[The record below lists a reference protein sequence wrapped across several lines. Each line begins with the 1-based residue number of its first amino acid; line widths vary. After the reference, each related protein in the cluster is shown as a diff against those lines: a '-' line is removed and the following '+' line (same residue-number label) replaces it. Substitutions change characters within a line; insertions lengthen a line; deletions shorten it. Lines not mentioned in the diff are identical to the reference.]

1 MNGNAIAP
9 ITFGFDHPQRTC
21 QLYNRTGAALK
32 KGQTAMLDILG
43 TQAETVSVSPSATEG
58 TAVQHN
64 TTPVATAGLQMFP
77 ILVAMEDIADNA
89 KGRFCIEGLV
99 EVAIVDDDVG
109 SVDVNRGQALTVAN
123 GTTYAQI
130 QANGTRCVGVALE
143 DGAADS
149 AVVARTVD
157 ASSHLRWCYWVG
169 GRSASTTTSMPNGI
183 I

>member
-1 MNGNAIAP
+1 MNGNASAP
-9 ITFGFDHPQRTC
+9 ISFGYDHPQRTC
-21 QLYNRTGAALK
+21 QLYNRTGATLK
-32 KGQTAMLDILG
+32 RGQIAMLDILG

-58 TAVQHN
+58 TAAQHN
-64 TTPVATAGLQMFP
+64 TTPAATAGLQKFP
-77 ILVAMEDIADNA
+77 LLVAMEDIADNA
-89 KGRFCIEGLV
+89 KGRFLIEGFG

-109 SVDVNRGQALTVAN
+109 SADVNRGDALTVVN
-123 GTTYAQI
+123 GVTYAQI

-169 GRSASTTTSMPNGI
+169 GQVAINNNVDA
-183 I
+183 